1 MYNGGTMVAYPHIE
15 SYRERLEELIE
26 FGGSDSELNIR
37 DAFQGCLSAY
47 CRDHRERLAL
57 VPELATANNI
67 RPDGTVKDSLRM
79 ARGYWE
85 AKDSHDDLD
94 AEIQSKFNS
103 GYPRDNIIFEDS
115 QTAVLIQNREEAM
128 RADMSRPGELHRL
141 IRRFL
146 DYELPEI
153 EEFRQAQEQFKNDL
167 PSVIGSLREA
177 VEQAESEN
185 AEYQSAAAD
194 FLDLCHRSI
203 GPEVSEADVREMLL
217 QHILTKD
224 IFLRVFAENQFHS
237 ENNIARELDKLE
249 GKFFTGDTRREA
261 ISRLLTYYGA
271 IGRAADE
278 IADYG
283 EKQSFLKAIYE
294 DFYKAYNPAAADRL
308 GVVYT
313 PNEIV
318 DFMIRGTDYLLGKHF
333 GRSLADR
340 NVQILDPATGTGTFI
355 TNLIEYLP
363 EDRLEYKYRHELH
376 ANEVAILPY
385 YIANLNIEYT
395 YREKTGQY
403 LEFQN
408 LVFVDTL
415 DNMDWKGATGGA
427 VERQGAFEL
436 GGLSFDNWYRMQ
448 SQNEKT
454 ISVII
459 GNPPYNAIQRYWN
472 DFNPNR
478 TYPEID
484 ERIRETYVKQSSARN
499 LHKQYEHKQYDM
511 YKRFVRW
518 ASDRLADDGIVGF
531 ITNRAYIDAR
541 QDDGFRNVAS
551 QEFSDVYIFD
561 LGSDVRRNPK
571 ISGTTHNVFGIQTG
585 VAIGFFVR
593 EEARL
598 GECGIHYSQREDTE
612 IAADTLAYLNKARLD
627 DIEFERITPDKNNN
641 WLNRGNPDFE
651 RLLPLADRQTKFGN
665 SDDDRHSVFS
675 LRCPGVVTARDEW
688 VYDFSLRTLARKA
701 LYFSNTYNEL
711 LDANDSSYPT
721 TIKWSRNLRRHFLG
735 GRRINFSRHKLIPTL
750 FRPYVKKPYFADSV
764 MSNDL
769 TENHF
774 AMFGRN
780 LEHSNSVINVCV
792 NGKSFYSLAT
802 DGVVDYHFAG
812 DTQCLPLYRYT
823 EDGERVSNITEWGL
837 KVVNDHYRKEFGR
850 HFEKMASGDSI
861 TAEDIFAYTYAVLH
875 DPVYRYDYKN
885 DLLREFPRL
894 PLYHDFADWREM
906 GRELLDLHINFE
918 SAEPYPLERIEKPG
932 FGGSGRT
939 PKPILRAD
947 KKNGLLRIDE
957 QTTLAGVPE
966 FAWEYELG
974 NRTALE
980 WVLDQYKEKKPRDPT
995 IRERFNTYRF
1005 ADYKEEVIE
1014 LLRRV
1019 CAVSYRTAEI
1029 VGGMAYWMDGKLV
1042 VSGDRDKHEWAM
1054 MGLARW
1060 FSDPNNPDDDPE
1072 YQEWLKSLP
1081 DVRGMEN

>member
-1 MYNGGTMVAYPHIE
+1 MYNGWTMPAYPHIE
-15 SYRERLEELIE
+15 SYRARLEELIE

-57 VPELATANNI
+57 VPELRAANNVV
-67 RPDGTVKDSLRM
+67 PDGTVKDSLRM

-94 AEIQSKFNS
+94 AEIERKFNS

-115 QTAVLIQNREEAM
+115 QIAVLIQNREEAM
-128 RADMSRPGELHRL
+128 RVDMSRPGELHRL

-153 EEFRQAQEQFKNDL
+153 EEFRQAQEQFKSDL
-167 PSVIGSLREA
+167 PSVIGGLREA
-177 VEQAESEN
+177 VEQAEAEN
-185 AEYQSAAAD
+185 AEYRAAAAE
-194 FLDLCHRSI
+194 FLDLCRRSI

-224 IFLRVFAENQFHS
+224 IFLRVFAEDQFHS

-249 GKFFTGDTRREA
+249 GKFFTGDVRRQA
-261 ISRLLTYYGA
+261 IDRLRAYYGV

-278 IADYG
+278 IADYA

-318 DFMIRGTDYLLGKHF
+318 DFMIRGTDELLRKHF

-363 EDRLEYKYRHELH
+363 GDKLEYKYLNELH

-403 LEFQN
+403 REFPN

-427 VERQGAFEL
+427 VERQGSFEL

-448 SQNEKT
+448 QQNEKT

-459 GNPPYNAIQRYWN
+459 GNPPYNAHQMNFN

-478 TYPEID
+478 DYREID
-484 ERIRETYVKQSSARN
+484 RRIRETYISASSAQKT
-499 LHKQYEHKQYDM
+499 KQDDM
-511 YKRFVRW
+511 YKRFIRW
-518 ASDRLADDGIVGF
+518 ASDRLDDDGIIAF
-531 ITNRAYIDAR
+531 ITNRAYLNTQ
-541 QDDGFRNVAS
+541 QDDGFRQVAT
-551 QEFSDVYIFD
+551 QEFSDIYILD
-561 LGSDVRRNPK
+561 LSSDVRRNPK

-585 VAIGFFVR
+585 VAVGFFVR
-593 EEARL
+593 KTTKP
-598 GECGIHYSQREDTE
+598 GECDIHYARREDSE
-612 IAADTLAYLNKARLD
+612 LAVDKLAYLGKARLHN
-627 DIEFERITPDKNNN
+627 IAFEKITPDRKHN
-641 WLNRGNPDFE
+641 WLNQINSDFE
-651 RLLPLADRQTKFGN
+651 RLLTIADRQTRFAKTLA
-665 SDDDRHSVFS
+665 DERAVF
-675 LRCPGVVTARDEW
+675 RRYAMGVSTNRDNW
-688 VYDFSLRTLARKA
+688 VYDFDVTSLRSKA
-701 LYFSNTYNEL
+701 TFFADTYNKFL
-711 LDANDSSYPT
+711 GKTDVVDNPI
-721 TIKWSRNLRRHFLG
+721 IKWSRDLRREFQR
-735 GRRINFSRHKLIPTL
+735 GRRIIHSESSYVHTL
-750 FRPYVKKPYFADSV
+750 YRPFVVKHHFADFT
-764 MSNDL
+764 MNDVL
-769 TENHF
+769 TRNHY
-774 AMFGRN
+774 AMFGEDLKHLN
-780 LEHSNSVINVCV
+780 KVIYFQTT
-792 NGKSFYSLAT
+792 GARRPFAALASSRLADLHLFF
-802 DGVVDYHFAG
+802 DG
-812 DTQCLPLYRYT
+812 TQSLPLYQYT
-823 EDGERVSNITEWGL
+823 EDGERVSNITDWGL
-837 KVVNDHYRKEFGR
+837 KRVNEHYRKEFGR
-850 HFEKMASGDSI
+850 HFEEVVGGESI

-875 DPVYRYDYKN
+875 DPVYRHDYKN

-894 PLYHDFADWREM
+894 PLYHDFDVWRDM
-906 GRELLDLHINFE
+906 GRELLDLHIGFE
-918 SAEPYPLERIEKPG
+918 DVEPYPLKRIEKTG
-932 FGGSGRT
+932 SKDSGRT

-947 KKNGLLRIDE
+947 KKNGLLILDG

-1054 MGLARW
+1054 MGLAHW
-1060 FSDPNNPDDDPE
+1060 FSRPNELEEDWS
-1072 YQEWLKSLP
+1072 EWLEK
-1081 DVRGMEN
+1081 

>member
-1 MYNGGTMVAYPHIE
+1 MYNGPTMPSYPHIE
-15 SYRERLEELIE
+15 GYRARLEELIE

-57 VPELATANNI
+57 VPELRAANNVV
-67 RPDGTVKDSLRM
+67 PDGTVKDSLRM

-94 AEIQSKFNS
+94 AEIERKFNS

-128 RADMSRPGELHRL
+128 RVDMSRPGELHRL

-153 EEFRQAQEQFKNDL
+153 EEFRQAQEQFKTDL

-224 IFLRVFAENQFHS
+224 IFLRVFAEDQFHS

-249 GKFFTGDTRREA
+249 GKFFTGDVRRQA
-261 ISRLLTYYGA
+261 IDRLRAYYGV

-318 DFMIRGTDYLLGKHF
+318 DFMIRGTDELLRKHF

-363 EDRLEYKYRHELH
+363 EDRLEYKYLNELH

-403 LEFQN
+403 REFPN

-427 VERQGAFEL
+427 VERQSAFEL

-448 SQNEKT
+448 QQNEKT

-459 GNPPYNAIQRYWN
+459 GNPPYNANQQNEN
-472 DFNPNR
+472 DNNR
-478 TYPEID
+478 NRAYPEID
-484 ERIRETYVKQSSARN
+484 RRIRQTYVAESTAQKT
-499 LHKQYEHKQYDM
+499 KQYDM
-511 YKRFVRW
+511 YKRFIRW
-518 ASDRLADDGIVGF
+518 ASDRLADDGIIAFV
-531 ITNRAYIDAR
+531 TNRAYLDAR
-541 QDDGFRNVAS
+541 QDDGFRKIVA
-551 QEFSDVYIFD
+551 QEFSDIYVLD

-585 VAIGFFVR
+585 VAIGFLVR
-593 EEARL
+593 EKAKI
-598 GECGIHYSQREDTE
+598 GECSIRYAKREDTE
-612 IAADTLAYLNKARLD
+612 IASDTLAYLDRATLGKV
-627 DIEFERITPDKNNN
+627 EFERITPDKRNDWFNQS
-641 WLNRGNPDFE
+641 NPDFAM
-651 RLLPLADRQTKFGN
+651 LTPLASRETKLARSADDERAVFGLY
-665 SDDDRHSVFS
+665 S
-675 LRCPGVVTARDEW
+675 LGIASNRDEW
-688 VYDFSLRTLARKA
+688 
-701 LYFSNTYNEL
+701 TYGF
-711 LDANDSSYPT
+711 DRDSVSDKLSFFCRAYQREMERFESEKPDPSSIGDWVDRS
-721 TIKWSRNLRRHFLG
+721 IKWTSELERHLTKGDKLEFSDRNIVRA
-735 GRRINFSRHKLIPTL
+735 L
-750 FRPYVKKPYFADSV
+750 FRPFIAKHCYYAPILTHRRYQQYQLFPHNVEAQNKVITFSGIASNKPFSV
-764 MSNDL
+764 LASD
-769 TENHF
+769 
-774 AMFGRN
+774 R
-780 LEHSNSVINVCV
+780 V
-792 NGKSFYSLAT
+792 YSL
-802 DGVVDYHFAG
+802 DLLEK
-812 DTQCLPLYRYT
+812 TQCLPLYRYT
-823 EDGERVSNITEWGL
+823 EDGERVSNITDWGL
-837 KVVNDHYRKEFGR
+837 KRVNEHYRKEFGR
-850 HFEKMASGDSI
+850 HFEEVVGAESI

-894 PLYHDFADWREM
+894 PLYHDFDVWRDM
-906 GRELLDLHINFE
+906 GRELLDLHIGFE
-918 SAEPYPLERIEKPG
+918 SAEPYPLKRIEKTG
-932 FGGSGRT
+932 SKDSGRT

-947 KKNGLLRIDE
+947 KENGLLILDD

-1054 MGLARW
+1054 MGLAHW
-1060 FSDPNNPDDDPE
+1060 FSRPNELEEDWS
-1072 YQEWLKSLP
+1072 EWLEK
-1081 DVRGMEN
+1081 

>member
-1 MYNGGTMVAYPHIE
+1 MVAYPHIE
-15 SYRERLEELIE
+15 SYRARLEELIE

-57 VPELATANNI
+57 VPELRAANNVV
-67 RPDGTVKDSLRM
+67 PDGTVKDSLRM

-94 AEIQSKFNS
+94 AEIERKFNS

-128 RADMSRPGELHRL
+128 RVDMSRPGELHRL

-153 EEFRQAQEQFKNDL
+153 EEFRQAQEQFKTDL
-167 PSVIGSLREA
+167 PTVISGLREA
-177 VEQAESEN
+177 VEQAEAEN
-185 AEYQSAAAD
+185 AEYRAAAAE
-194 FLDLCHRSI
+194 FLDLCRRSI

-224 IFLRVFAENQFHS
+224 IFLRVFAEDQFHS

-249 GKFFTGDTRREA
+249 GKFFTGDVRRQA
-261 ISRLLTYYGA
+261 IDRLRTYYGV

-278 IADYG
+278 IADYA

-318 DFMIRGTDYLLGKHF
+318 DFMIRGTDYLLKKHF

-363 EDRLEYKYRHELH
+363 EDRLEYKYLNELH

-395 YREKTGQY
+395 YKEKTGQY
-403 LEFQN
+403 REFPN

-415 DNMDWKGATGGA
+415 DNMDWRGATGGA
-427 VERQGAFEL
+427 VERQGQFEL

-448 SQNEKT
+448 QQNEKT

-459 GNPPYNAIQRYWN
+459 GNPPYNAHQMNFN

-478 TYPEID
+478 AYPAIDQRIMATYSQAS
-484 ERIRETYVKQSSARN
+484 TAQNRN
-499 LHKQYEHKQYDM
+499 KQYDM
-511 YKRFVRW
+511 YKRFIRW
-518 ASDRLADDGIVGF
+518 ASDRLDDDGVIAFV
-531 ITNRAYIDAR
+531 TNRAYIDTR
-541 QDDGFRNVAS
+541 QDDGFRKIAAS
-551 QEFSDVYIFD
+551 EFSDIYILD
-561 LGSDVRRNPK
+561 LSSDVRRNPK

-593 EEARL
+593 EKAKL
-598 GECGIHYSQREDTE
+598 GECGIYYAKREDAE
-612 IAADTLAYLNKARLD
+612 IAEEKLRYLDSTRLD
-627 DIEFERITPDKNNN
+627 EIDFNKVTPDKRHS
-641 WLNRGNPDFE
+641 WLNQSDSDFE
-651 RLLPLADRQTKFGN
+651 RLLPLADLGTMRAK
-665 SDDDRHSVFS
+665 SADLEAAVFKVYS
-675 LRCPGVVTARDEW
+675 NGVKTHRDNW
-688 VYDFSLRTLARKA
+688 VYDFDKDNLASKVKFFARTYEDRRGQLSGFRFKTAQLGTDIKWDGDLRKYLRRNTPIQYAKQHTVETLYRPFTKKY
-701 LYFSNTYNEL
+701 LYFQRELNTRQYQMPRIFPSGRPGQNIIIC
-711 LDANDSSYPT
+711 
-721 TIKWSRNLRRHFLG
+721 IKGPS
-735 GRRINFSRHKLIPTL
+735 
-750 FRPYVKKPYFADSV
+750 ADRFV
-764 MSNDL
+764 
-769 TENHF
+769 
-774 AMFGRN
+774 A
-780 LEHSNSVINVCV
+780 
-792 NGKSFYSLAT
+792 LAS
-802 DGVVDYHFAG
+802 DKVVDVKYAETGNGPTF
-812 DTQCLPLYRYT
+812 CIPLYHYT
-823 EDGERVSNITEWGL
+823 KDGERVSNITDWGL
-837 KVVNDHYRKEFGR
+837 KVVNEHYRKEFGR
-850 HFEKMASGDSI
+850 HFEEVVGGESI

-894 PLYHDFADWREM
+894 PLYHDFDVWRDM
-906 GRELLDLHINFE
+906 GRELLDLHIGFE
-918 SAEPYPLERIEKPG
+918 DAEPYPLERIEKTG
-932 FGGSGRT
+932 SKDSGRT

-947 KKNGLLRIDE
+947 KKNGLLILDG

-1054 MGLARW
+1054 MGLAHW
-1060 FSDPNNPDDDPE
+1060 FSRPNELEEDWS
-1072 YQEWLKSLP
+1072 EWLEK
-1081 DVRGMEN
+1081 